1 MTNDCRRCTSTGRQ
15 CDGYTLPNT
24 ITFEVFDDRAEV
36 RSYQFFRER
45 TCSELSGYYDDSFW
59 NSLILQVSVSHKP
72 IRHALTAIGSLHE
85 SMDSVPAGNL
95 YERSKTPYIFA
106 LQQFTKA
113 IGELTNQGTS
123 PLPTEIV
130 LLSCVLF
137 ICWENA
143 QGNFDGAM
151 EHLQNG
157 LKILHEWKTQHEKSG
172 KRTPSSEVIDNHL
185 VPLFARLDMQY
196 NTHVEK
202 RPGSPRVTSYKP
214 MLAHNGDT
222 VLPETFSNLHEAR
235 VCLEVLIAK
244 ITSLMIARGEMCLA
258 LKLRVDEPSLATN
271 AKDIADLT
279 DDVENWLVKLNA
291 FVKEHQSR
299 DDINFIRAYVFLK
312 IYHLSTFILL
322 RATNQPGET
331 SFDAYDEG
339 FKQVIAH
346 CQHYQELTRHPK
358 ADGTKKTTFGFDLG
372 VIPPLYI
379 AASRC
384 RDPSIRRDAIG
395 ILRSLR
401 HREGIWDSMIS
412 EQIAEHIMAIE
423 EAGLTNIRTSN
434 DVPEWNRIR
443 LLNAKPEFKPAMD
456 GSG

>member
-1 MTNDCRRCTSTGRQ
+1 
-15 CDGYTLPNT
+15 
-24 ITFEVFDDRAEV
+24 
-36 RSYQFFRER
+36 
-45 TCSELSGYYDDSFW
+45 
-59 NSLILQVSVSHKP
+59 
-72 IRHALTAIGSLHE
+72 
-85 SMDSVPAGNL
+85 MDSVPAGNL

-412 EQIAEHIMAIE
+412 VQIAEHIMAIE